1 LETRNLCA
9 SKTRNL
15 CASNISPRVDWKLTL
30 ETTVGHYRWF
40 AAPDRLRVR
49 SSRAVMNIARTWL
62 VFPLIFAAVAAAC
75 GGDDGATG
83 ATGPAGAQGPRGE
96 AGPKGATGEPGP
108 AGPQG
113 PAGPAGA
120 DSGDGG
126 GGPGVVEG
134 NLNVSCLSPCHGF
147 TGIVEQ
153 WKTSTHFATYVAN
166 LGGEEVE
173 SWTGTSACGNC
184 HSIDGVEQRL
194 AENVRYL
201 GTTGPVNV
209 AEGQVGYLNST
220 NNKVSE
226 STYAGHATVAV
237 VHCTTCHEVSDET
250 DPHRTGAAYEEGS
263 FPLRVPSGPDDQA
276 YIEKSSAV
284 GVSDGTPVGAYGA
297 GNACIW
303 CHKSRKDVTNY
314 IAATGNSLSTRF
326 GPHQGPQADVF
337 SGEGGYH
344 YPGKDYDNSSHQALE
359 KGCVSCH
366 MGSVEANGG
375 IGDHSFAPALSTCK
389 SAGCHV
395 NATSFDIIGG
405 QSAMKSDLRAL
416 RRVLN
421 DLDWLGREGSAEG
434 LSDAQVLDDNFA
446 EDVPRT
452 ATGLTAAQA
461 GAVYNYL
468 LIARGGA
475 GGIHNPLY
483 VRQLIFDSYF
493 ALTEE
498 LLPGTETRPKL

>member
-1 LETRNLCA
+1 MFLA
-9 SKTRNL
+9 
-15 CASNISPRVDWKLTL
+15 
-30 ETTVGHYRWF
+30 
-40 AAPDRLRVR
+40 
-49 SSRAVMNIARTWL
+49 
-62 VFPLIFAAVAAAC
+62 FPLILAAVAAAC

-83 ATGPAGAQGPRGE
+83 ARGPAGV
-96 AGPKGATGEPGP
+96 AGPAGKAGPPGETGDPGP
-108 AGPQG
+108 AGPTGPQG
-113 PAGPAGA
+113 PSGAAG
-120 DSGDGG
+120 SGDGG
-126 GGPGVVEG
+126 AGGGVIEG
-134 NLNVSCLSPCHGF
+134 TLNVGCLSPCHGF

-166 LGGEEVE
+166 LGGEEVD

-184 HSIDGVEQRL
+184 HSIDGIEQRL

-201 GTTGPVNV
+201 GSTGPVNV
-209 AEGQVGYLNST
+209 TEGQVGYLNST
-220 NNKVSE
+220 ASNKAAE

-237 VHCTTCHEVSDET
+237 VHCTTCHEVTDET
-250 DPHRTGAAYEEGS
+250 DPHRTGAAYELGS
-263 FPLRVPSGPDDQA
+263 FPLRVPSGAGDQA

-284 GVSDGTPVGAYGA
+284 GVSDGTPIGEYGP

-314 IAATGNSLSTRF
+314 ITATGNSLSTRF

-337 SGEGGYH
+337 SGKGGYH
-344 YPGKDYDNSSHQALE
+344 YPDKTYDNSSHQALE

-366 MGSVEANGG
+366 MGSVEANAG

-395 NATSFDIIGG
+395 KATSFDVIGG
-405 QSAMKSDLRAL
+405 QSDMKSSLREL
-416 RRVLN
+416 RKALN
-421 DLDWLGREGSAEG
+421 DAGWLTRSEAAPFEK
-434 LSDAQVLDDNFA
+434 LTDAQIDDDNFA
-446 EDVPRT
+446 EDSPR
-452 ATGLTAAQA
+452 AASGLTGEQA

-483 VRQLIFDSYF
+483 VRQLIYDSYF
-493 ALTEE
+493 EIKKAAP
-498 LLPGTETRPKL
+498 PGLDPRPHL

>member
-1 LETRNLCA
+1 MK
-9 SKTRNL
+9 S
-15 CASNISPRVDWKLTL
+15 
-30 ETTVGHYRWF
+30 
-40 AAPDRLRVR
+40 
-49 SSRAVMNIARTWL
+49 ARTWL
-62 VFPLIFAAVAAAC
+62 VLSLLSAVVAAAC

-83 ATGPAGAQGPRGE
+83 ERGPVGAEGPPGE
-96 AGPKGATGEPGP
+96 AGPTGKTGERGPAGP

-113 PAGPAGA
+113 PSGAAG
-120 DSGDGG
+120 SGDGG
-126 GGPGVVEG
+126 AGAGVIEG
-134 NLNVSCLSPCHGF
+134 TLNAGCLSPCHGF

-166 LGGEEVE
+166 LGGEEVDT
-173 SWTGTSACGNC
+173 WTGTSACGNC
-184 HSIDGVEQRL
+184 HSTDGIEQRL

-201 GTTGPVNV
+201 GTTGPENV
-209 AEGQVGYLNST
+209 TEGQLGYLNST
-220 NNKVSE
+220 ASNKVAE

-237 VHCTTCHEVSDET
+237 VHCTTCHEVTDET
-250 DPHRTGAAYEEGS
+250 DPHRTGEAYEPGS
-263 FPLRVPSGPDDQA
+263 FPLRVPSGPDDEA

-284 GVSDGTPVGAYGA
+284 GVSDGTPIGAYGA
-297 GNACIW
+297 GNACVW

-314 IAATGNSLSTRF
+314 IAATDNSLSTRF

-337 SGEGGYH
+337 SGKGGYH
-344 YPGKDYDNSSHQALE
+344 YPDKTYDSSSHQALE

-366 MGSVEANGG
+366 MGSVAANDG

-395 NATSFDIIGG
+395 NANSFDVIGG
-405 QSAMKSDLRAL
+405 QSGMKSDLRAL

-421 DLDWLGREGSAEG
+421 NLDWLTREGSVER
-434 LSDAQVLDDNFA
+434 LTDAQIGDDNFA
-446 EDVPRT
+446 EDVPRS

-493 ALTEE
+493 GVTGQ
-498 LLPGTETRPKL
+498 LLPGTESRPKP